1 MSCCFRAL
9 YWMKKMK
16 TLLQHNWKA
25 KLASLLVAIA
35 VWYLVK
41 GYVMRPSAPF
51 FPIPGTQNV
60 DRSVSVFDH
69 IA

>member
-1 MSCCFRAL
+1 
-9 YWMKKMK
+9 MK
-16 TLLQHNWKA
+16 TLLLNNWKA
-25 KLASLLVAIA
+25 KMASLMVAIA

-41 GYVMRPSAPF
+41 GHVQRPSMPF

-60 DRSVSVFDH
+60 DCSNSAFDH

>member
-1 MSCCFRAL
+1 M
-9 YWMKKMK
+9 MK
-16 TLLQHNWKA
+16 TLLLNNWKA
-25 KLASLLVAIA
+25 KFASLLVAIA

-41 GYVMRPSAPF
+41 GHVQRPSMPF

-60 DRSVSVFDH
+60 VLPNSQFDH

>member
-1 MSCCFRAL
+1 
-9 YWMKKMK
+9 MK
-16 TLLQHNWKA
+16 TLLLNNWKA
-25 KLASLLVAIA
+25 KVASLLVAIA

-41 GYVMRPSAPF
+41 GHVQRPTMPF

-60 DRSVSVFDH
+60 DCSRTTGDH